1 MRTRFSQRHGDR
13 SAEVEISVREDAPDD
28 LRYAIP
34 QIAEDVGITPKP
46 MRRIV
51 CRTLHVRPD
60 SMNWSEYPN
69 VAGEVND
76 LISECPWFRVYDIAE
91 AIHAALLPRSRDR
104 ADSFEE
110 QLNDL
115 FVEKGVGWQM
125 SDGEIVYRGSETFAE
140 TTRQA
145 DEALADIGYSAAAKE
160 IREALHDISRR
171 PEPDATGAIHHAMST
186 LECTAREVTGKRNL
200 TLGRLV
206 QHLELTPPLDVA
218 VEKLWGYASERGRH
232 IREGQQVTTE
242 EAELVVTLACSLCTF
257 VVGRLGI
264 TDDPCLM

>member
-1 MRTRFSQRHGDR
+1 MRDRFSDQHGYR
-13 SAEVEISVREDAPDD
+13 GPKKEISVREDAPVD

-34 QIAEDVGITPKP
+34 QIAEDVGITPTP

-51 CRTLHVRPD
+51 CRVLRVRPD
-60 SMNWSEYPN
+60 PMNWSEYPN
-69 VAGEVND
+69 VADEVND
-76 LISECPWFRVYDIAE
+76 LMSECSWFRVYDIAE
-91 AIHAALLPRSRDR
+91 AVHAALAPR
-104 ADSFEE
+104 DSEQAELFEE
-110 QLNDL
+110 QLNDV

-125 SDGEIVYRGSETFAE
+125 SDGKIIYRGSETFAE

-145 DEALADIGYSAAAKE
+145 DEVLAEIGYSAAGNE

-171 PEPDATGAIHHAMST
+171 PEPDVTGAIQHAMSA
-186 LECTAREVTGKRNL
+186 LECTAREVSGKRNL

-206 QHLELTPPLDVA
+206 RYLNLTPPLDAA

-232 IREGQQVTTE
+232 IREGQPVTTQ

-257 VVGRLGI
+257 IARRSVI
-264 TDDPCLM
+264 DD